1 MSVCENLVS
10 LQNCCTFAPFFY
22 CDTMTHDEP
31 HWVVIYTKARAER
44 KVVEA
49 LQDAGFEAFLPLR
62 RERRKWS
69 DRYKVVEVPVLPS
82 YVFVR
87 IPVKMVAKLYGT
99 RGLAYVVKFGN
110 EVAVVPERQ
119 IEALRIMMQ
128 KEMPVKIQHT
138 SLLRRHANVMVTGGE
153 LMGYTGTVVKD
164 CSDGN
169 FSINIEVLNYS
180 FICTL
185 DQSLLKVID

>member
-1 MSVCENLVS
+1 MNL
-10 LQNCCTFAPFFY
+10 
-22 CDTMTHDEP
+22 DEP

-44 KVVEA
+44 KAVES
-49 LQDAGFEAFLPLR
+49 LCDAGYEAFLPLR

-87 IPVKMVAKLYGT
+87 IPVRNVPKLYGT
-99 RGLAYVVKFGN
+99 RGMAYVVKFGN
-110 EVAVVPERQ
+110 EFAVVPEQQ

-138 SLLRRHANVMVTGGE
+138 SSLKRHANVRVTGGE
-153 LMGYTGTVVKD
+153 LKGYTGTVVKD

-185 DQSLLKVID
+185 DESLLEVVD

>member
-1 MSVCENLVS
+1 MN
-10 LQNCCTFAPFFY
+10 P
-22 CDTMTHDEP
+22 DEV

-49 LQDAGFEAFLPLR
+49 LRDAAYEAFLPLR

-69 DRYKVVEVPVLPS
+69 DRYKIVEFPLLPS

-87 IPVKMVAKLYGT
+87 IPLRWVPKLYGT
-99 RGLAYVVKFGN
+99 KGLAYVVKFGN
-110 EVAVVPERQ
+110 EVAVVPDCQ

-128 KEMPVKIQHT
+128 QDLQVRIQHT
-138 SLLRRHANVMVTGGE
+138 SLLKRHANVVVTDGP
-153 LMGYTGTVVKD
+153 LKGYSGTVVKD

-169 FSINIEVLNYS
+169 FSINLEVLNYS

-185 DQSLLKVID
+185 DQTLLQVVD